1 MQNLVSIILP
11 TFNDEK
17 TVKST
22 LESLVRLSYEPKEIL
37 VVDDGSTDETLKT
50 IEAYKKQGLIQ
61 ATETPHHGRSH
72 ARNLGFKNARGP
84 IVFFAESDAIYD
96 PDYLTKTVSHLTDPR
111 VGGVLSMGD
120 ILNPKSL
127 VEKCM
132 DVEMRIRNAR
142 ALANKLKPISAWV
155 YRADALK
162 RAGGFDE
169 RLEVA
174 EDQDLAI
181 RVRDLGYEIVY
192 EPTVN
197 WWHPAPRSLLDLI
210 SRSARHGRK
219 RIPFCIKHPRKT
231 PFTYLG
237 LTLLFLV
244 LLALWLISPVFPI
257 LALATLAA
265 TVGVEAFRTRREG
278 WEITKERRYLTIL
291 PLLGF
296 TRSLSFT
303 VGFIVGAISFPF
315 SRR

>member
-1 MQNLVSIILP
+1 MQDLVSIILP
-11 TFNDEK
+11 TFNDER
-17 TVKST
+17 TVGNT
-22 LESLVRLSYEPKEIL
+22 LESLVRLSYEPREIL
-37 VVDDGSTDETLKT
+37 IVDDGSTDGTLKT
-50 IEAYKKQGLIQ
+50 MEAYKKQGLIQ
-61 ATETPHHGRSH
+61 VTETPHRGRSH

-96 PDYLTKTVSHLTDPR
+96 PDYLTKTVRHLADPR

-120 ILNPKSL
+120 ILDPKSL

-132 DVEMRIRNAR
+132 DVEMHIRNTR
-142 ALANKLKPISAWV
+142 ALAKKMKPISAWV

-162 RAGGFDE
+162 RVGGFDE

-181 RVRDLGYEIVY
+181 RVRSLGYDIVY
-192 EPTVN
+192 EPTIN
-197 WWHPAPRSLLDLI
+197 WWHPASRNLLDLI

-219 RIPFCIKHPRKT
+219 RILFCIKHPRKT

-257 LALATLAA
+257 IALATLAA
-265 TVGVEAFRTRREG
+265 TLGAEVVRTLREG
-278 WEITKERRYLTIL
+278 WGIAKDRRYLLIL
-291 PLLGF
+291 PFLGF
-296 TRSLSFT
+296 MRSLSFT
-303 VGFIVGAISFPF
+303 IGFILGVISFPF
-315 SRR
+315 SNR